1 MDIEYRFIDAHNIGQ
16 IDEEFDL
23 MMFTGVL
30 YHRKNPLLVLEE
42 IGRLCRDAVIIE
54 SEVIPKDP
62 RNLLMT
68 RLGPLGDIKLTPTTI
83 GFMKFYERDELNGD
97 MSNWWA
103 PDIEC
108 LLGMLRM
115 AGFKCFSRPTYRAPS
130 RIQLIATKNEQ
141 SMLDWRKLWF
151 PHYYSLAQIRS

>member
-1 MDIEYRFIDAHNIGQ
+1 MDIEYRFIDTHNIGQ

-23 MMFTGVL
+23 MMFAGVL

-42 IGRLCRDAVIIE
+42 IGRRCRDAVIIE

-62 RNLLMT
+62 RNLLMA

-97 MSNWWA
+97 MSN
-103 PDIEC
+103 
-108 LLGMLRM
+108 
-115 AGFKCFSRPTYRAPS
+115 
-130 RIQLIATKNEQ
+130 
-141 SMLDWRKLWF
+141 
-151 PHYYSLAQIRS
+151 